1 MDNEKQIPFFPHYPH
16 FCNGDNLFHRLSTT
30 EKLWEYVENRGRN
43 SLGTGKSP
51 VFSVENFFYKQ
62 ILVENPQ

>member
-16 FCNGDNLFHRLSTT
+16 FCDGDNLFHRLSTT

-51 VFSVENFFYKQ
+51 FFFCGK
-62 ILVENPQ
+62 LFL